1 MLCFL
6 ILAVAV
12 HGVPKN
18 IQDFVYF
25 FDNNIFIYSISKC
38 NPKLMSF
45 GQVKIIIIIFSPFE
59 TLIGKL
65 DSENI
70 EYFLMGDLKVA
81 EHSFGSL

>member
-38 NPKLMSF
+38 NPKLMSC
-45 GQVKIIIIIFSPFE
+45 GQVKII
-59 TLIGKL
+59 
-65 DSENI
+65 SEASVI
-70 EYFLMGDLKVA
+70 MLCILHDP
-81 EHSFGSL
+81 